1 MRIRFVDSKTG
12 FMLKISDIFED
23 TSYIGMSH
31 SGLGEENSVISGDL
45 IDGSQGTNAFSVRAD
60 TELVFDNIPVVKE
73 LGNYYLVFN
82 GAGTEYLFPDK
93 YVIPTLDLVESVD
106 GAWTVTVALDE
117 IVLIVGD
124 VTVTSENASDILG
137 NGTAMYNAAGGI
149 LTLRNAN
156 ITANYAVST
165 NMEQLTVEIPSGTT
179 TTLTIAPEEYRRN
192 AAAVEASCNLSVIGG
207 GTLVIKGANDVNAIS
222 GGFR

>member
-1 MRIRFVDSKTG
+1 
-12 FMLKISDIFED
+12 
-23 TSYIGMSH
+23 
-31 SGLGEENSVISGDL
+31 
-45 IDGSQGTNAFSVRAD
+45 
-60 TELVFDNIPVVKE
+60 NIPVVKE
-73 LGNYYLVFN
+73 LGNYYLVVN

-192 AAAVEASCNLSVIGG
+192 AAAVEASCNLSIIG
-207 GTLVIKGANDVNAIS
+207 
-222 GGFR
+222 